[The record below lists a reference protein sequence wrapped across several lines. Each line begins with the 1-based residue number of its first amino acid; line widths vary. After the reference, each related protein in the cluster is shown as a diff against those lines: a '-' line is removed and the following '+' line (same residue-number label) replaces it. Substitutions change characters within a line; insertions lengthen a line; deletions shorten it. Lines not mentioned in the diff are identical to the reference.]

1 MTAHHSHTRQNCANL
16 SDRVVCFRP
25 NVFPRD
31 KYNRAEFNDELER
44 IISNTTAPSH
54 SIRGCMIPG
63 RRIRFRVITRSE
75 GSQVVLLDL
84 CTGVPATSRST
95 DPKMSK
101 VLSVTQVQQGLKEL
115 YAIIEKRARASPG
128 CLPMVLSTVK
138 AMSNTFCT
146 GMALDDACT
155 AVGEFKHEK
164 SFNDNFKP
172 PISGQDLIKQTN
184 APLIV
189 FQPVPTV
196 LPGRNGKPAIKV
208 HTAVV
213 TTVSKRNFRSETG
226 YFSEEIADAIVS
238 QHMHLCTNKTIC

>member
-1 MTAHHSHTRQNCANL
+1 M
-16 SDRVVCFRP
+16 
-25 NVFPRD
+25 FPRD

-63 RRIRFRVITRSE
+63 RRIRFRVMTRSD

-213 TTVSKRNFRSETG
+213 TTVSRRNFRSQTG